1 MPTVTSPTL
10 DVLTIGNALV
20 DVLATV
26 DDAVLARHGLAKGSM
41 RLCDADE
48 AAAVYASMGPAVER
62 SGGSAANTA
71 VGVASLGGRAGFV
84 GRVRDDQM
92 GAVFTHDI
100 RAAGVVFETPP
111 AASGPPTG
119 QCLVLISPDAQRTM
133 STHLGTAGLLEASD
147 VADEQ
152 VASAAITFLEG
163 YLWEEPSAKE
173 AILGAISAA
182 HAAGRQ
188 VAFTLSDSFCVERN
202 RAEFLSLIESSID
215 ILFAN
220 EAELTSLYESDDFDA
235 CVERV
240 RGVVSLA
247 AVTRGAEGSV
257 LVTADR
263 REEIGAEPVEVVD
276 TTGAGDLYAAG
287 VLYGVAA
294 GHDLAVAGR
303 LGALAAG
310 EVISHVGARPEVSLA
325 ELAAKAGVLAI

>member
-1 MPTVTSPTL
+1 M
-10 DVLTIGNALV
+10 LTIGNALV

-26 DDAVLARHGLAKGSM
+26 DDAVLTEHGLVKGSM

-48 AAAVYASMGPAVER
+48 AAAVYASMGPAIER

-100 RAAGVVFETPP
+100 RAAGVSFESAP

-133 STHLGTAGLLEASD
+133 STHLGTAGLLEAGD
-147 VADEQ
+147 VADDQ

-188 VAFTLSDSFCVERN
+188 VSFTLSDSFCVERN

-220 EAELTSLYESDDFDA
+220 EAELTSLYESDDFDG
-235 CVERV
+235 CLERL
-240 RGVVSLA
+240 RGVVALA
-247 AVTRGAEGSV
+247 AVTRGAAGSV

-263 REEIGAEPVEVVD
+263 TEVVGAEPVEVVD

-287 VLYGVAA
+287 VLHG
-294 GHDLAVAGR
+294 LATGLPMAECGR
-303 LGALAAG
+303 LGSIAASA
-310 EVISHVGARPEVSLA
+310 VIGHTGARPGQSLA
-325 ELAAKAGVLAI
+325 QLA